1 MTAPQRPATSFA
13 ALHIIRLAMFG
24 GALLFG
30 IVTYWLRREAP
41 PPLPPEMGPLRF
53 AGYGLWVS
61 VLVLLAFLRGIVT
74 KATDQGRRV
83 PMLIVAWAA
92 AESLA
97 LFGGVVWFLHGDS
110 RWFVAGMCLMLA
122 TFILFPLAR
131 E

>member
-1 MTAPQRPATSFA
+1 MTVPNRPATSSA
-13 ALHIIRLAMFG
+13 ALHVIRLAIFG

-30 IVTYWLRREAP
+30 IITWWLRRETP
-41 PPLPPEMGPLRF
+41 PPLTTDIGPLRF

-61 VLVLLAFLRGIVT
+61 VLVILAFMRGLLA
-74 KATDQGRRV
+74 KATEQMRRASL
-83 PMLIVAWAA
+83 LIVAWAA

-110 RWFVAGMCLMLA
+110 RWYVAGICLLLA

>member
-1 MTAPQRPATSFA
+1 VTVPNRPATSA
-13 ALHIIRLAMFG
+13 AVLHIIRLAIFG

-30 IVTYWLRREAP
+30 IVTWWLRREAP
-41 PPLPPEMGPLRF
+41 PPLTTGIGPLRF

-61 VLVLLAFLRGIVT
+61 VLVVLAFMRGLLG
-74 KATDQGRRV
+74 KATEQVRRSSL
-83 PMLIVAWAA
+83 LIVAWAA

-110 RWFVAGMCLMLA
+110 RWYVAGMCLLLA